1 MRPVLFRLA
10 GFTLLPLLALVLPF
24 LLLPVVSRVVGAA
37 GWSSITSGQAIGIF
51 ASTIILWS
59 WNISG
64 PVEIARAGAFPLRAA
79 LYSRSVRSR
88 ILLAVVVLPV
98 MSVIVALVAR
108 EGFRLDAI
116 TMAWATALT
125 GFSPAWYGI
134 GTGQPRI
141 LAVYDTLPR
150 FFAAII
156 SAPVILLT
164 GQVWTYGLVSVFTTL
179 VALIAFHRRFGEPRT
194 WLPRSPRN
202 VVREIVPTA
211 GTAGIN
217 FTGSAYGSSP
227 VPIATATVPSAAA
240 TAGFASADAIYRL
253 GLFTIVA
260 LGNTFQGWTLEHD
273 AADPRRRHFAAM
285 AAHAA
290 LGLAGGIFLTLFG
303 PWVSGVM
310 FGEAVRADTLTCL
323 FYGVSFF
330 FISSSTPLI
339 RNVLIPA
346 QRQKSVLMWTAVS
359 AVVGVLLMV
368 AAGLAANVPGIAL
381 GMAVSEAL
389 LFLGLL
395 RPSLRI
401 LPAGARGRGRK
412 VGSAA

>member
-51 ASTIILWS
+51 AATIILWS

-79 LYSRSVRSR
+79 LYSSSIRSR
-88 ILLAVVVLPV
+88 TLIAVVVLPV

-125 GFSPAWYGI
+125 GLSPAWYGI

-156 SAPVILLT
+156 SAPIILVT
-164 GQVWTYGLVSVFTTL
+164 GQVWTYGLVSVFSTL
-179 VALIAFHRRFGEPRT
+179 VSLVAFHRRFGEPRT

-202 VVREIVPTA
+202 VIREIMPNA

-273 AADPRRRHFAAM
+273 AADPRRRHLVAM

-310 FGEAVRADTLTCL
+310 FGDAVRADTLTCL
-323 FYGVSFF
+323 YYGVSFF

-346 QRQKSVLMWTAVS
+346 RRQRSVLTWTAIS

-368 AAGLAANVPGIAL
+368 AAGTAANVPGIAL

-395 RPSLRI
+395 GPAIRI
-401 LPAGARGRGRK
+401 LPAGARGRSRK

>member
-51 ASTIILWS
+51 ASTIILWN

-64 PVEIARAGAFPLRAA
+64 PVEIARAGALPLRAA
-79 LYSRSVRSR
+79 LYSSSVRSR

-125 GFSPAWYGI
+125 SFSPAWYGI

-150 FFAAII
+150 FFAAVI

-164 GQVWTYGLVSVFTTL
+164 GQVWTYGVLSALATL
-179 VALIAFHRRFGEPRT
+179 MALAAFHKRFGEAGT
-194 WLPRSPRN
+194 WFPKRPGT
-202 VVREIVPTA
+202 VFREMIIPHA

-217 FTGSAYGSSP
+217 LTGSAYASTP

-240 TAGFASADAIYRL
+240 TASLASADAIYRL
-253 GLFTIVA
+253 GLFSVVA
-260 LGNTFQGWTLEHD
+260 LGNTFQGWTLERE
-273 AADPRRRHFAAM
+273 AADPRRRHIVAVS
-285 AAHAA
+285 AHAV
-290 LGLAGGIFLTLFG
+290 LGLAGALFLGFFG

-310 FGEAVRADTLTCL
+310 FGEAVRADTLTCA
-323 FYGVSFF
+323 FYGLSFF
-330 FISSSTPLI
+330 FLSASTPLI
-339 RNVLIPA
+339 RNILIPA
-346 QRQKSVLMWTAVS
+346 QRQNSVLMWTGIS
-359 AVVGVLLMV
+359 AVVGVLLMIV
-368 AAGLAANVPGIAL
+368 AGISANVPAVAL
-381 GMAVSEAL
+381 GMAVSEAI

-395 RPSLRI
+395 VPAVRT
-401 LPAGARGRGRK
+401 LPATVHPSMVKR
-412 VGSAA
+412 